1 MKLIT
6 VVLVGIVMKNED
18 PGILKTTQ
26 TKWFASGT
34 LQQSGWES
42 VLKIRYM
49 TVIRAA
55 DRMLLKILSFPN
67 ISKFSQGYAW
77 EP

>member
-1 MKLIT
+1 M
-6 VVLVGIVMKNED
+6 LVGVVMKNEG
-18 PGILKTTQ
+18 PGVLKMTQ
-26 TKWFASGT
+26 TKRFASGIV
-34 LQQSGWES
+34 QQSGWEF

-49 TVIRAA
+49 TVIRDA
-55 DRMLLKILSFPN
+55 DRMLLRTLSFQN